1 MSIYKDRLIDR
12 LNGFWDEGVDRVC
25 DVADNLER
33 SWHKNK
39 KRARKQA
46 KRSYRDGRD
55 KVVSMEE
62 SFADSI
68 RRNPSI
74 FIAIGVLLVALIVG
88 KVLMGS
94 GCCSSSSKKD
104 AAEDW

>member
-1 MSIYKDRLIDR
+1 MSLYKDTIDR

-25 DVADNLER
+25 DVADNLEQ

-46 KRSYRDGRD
+46 KRSYREGQN
-55 KVVSMEE
+55 KVISLEE
-62 SFADSI
+62 SLAESI

-74 FIAIGVLLVALIVG
+74 FIAVGALLVALIVG
-88 KVLMGS
+88 KVLMSS
-94 GCCSSSSKKD
+94 GCCASSRKKD

>member
-1 MSIYKDRLIDR
+1 MSLYKDRLIES

-25 DVADNLER
+25 DVADSLER

-46 KRSYRDGRD
+46 KRSYKDGRE
-55 KVVSMEE
+55 KVISLEQSLAE
-62 SFADSI
+62 SI

-74 FIAIGVLLVALIVG
+74 FIAIGLLLVALIVG
-88 KVLMGS
+88 KVLMSS
-94 GCCSSSSKKD
+94 GCCSSSKQD
-104 AAEDW
+104 AEDW

>member
-1 MSIYKDRLIDR
+1 MSPYKDRIIDR
-12 LNGFWDEGVDRVC
+12 FNGFWDEGVDRVC

-46 KRSYRDGRD
+46 KRSYRNGRD
-55 KVVSMEE
+55 KLVSLEE
-62 SFADSI
+62 SLADNL
-68 RRNPSI
+68 RRNPSF

-88 KVLMGS
+88 KVLISS
-94 GCCSSSSKKD
+94 GCCSSSKQQD